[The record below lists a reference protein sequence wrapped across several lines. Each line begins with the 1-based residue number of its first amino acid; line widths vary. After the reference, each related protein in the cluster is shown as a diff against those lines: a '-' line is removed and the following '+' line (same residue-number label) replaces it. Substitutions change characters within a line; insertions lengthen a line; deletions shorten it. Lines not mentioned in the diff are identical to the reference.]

1 MIVTRSSSDVQRKMN
16 PPREPGRFVWMTG
29 YIGKH
34 GGAAI
39 PAADAAN
46 DVLFP
51 DAYIVEQGPHVSGP
65 PHFHLQNEFQVVM
78 TGAGLLGRTPV
89 RPYYV
94 HYAGAYSPYGP
105 IDAGPEGLSY
115 FTLRNRYDAGAINMP
130 ENREQLRAGKRKP
143 RARSSDVALGAART
157 IIAPEPDG
165 LAALLYHVP
174 AGESVAALD
183 PATGGGQFWIVLE
196 GELRAG
202 DGALLPRH
210 SCAFVSPDEPSPR
223 IASSP
228 AHALD
233 VLLVQFPLAATA

>member
-34 GGAAI
+34 GGATI
-39 PAADAAN
+39 PDAGAAN
-46 DVLFP
+46 DVVFP

-78 TGAGLLGRTPV
+78 SGAGLLGRTPV
-89 RPYYV
+89 QPYYV

-143 RARSSDVALGAART
+143 RARSSAIATGAART
-157 IIAPEPDG
+157 VFAPEPDG

-174 AGESVAALD
+174 AGVSVDALD

-196 GELRAG
+196 GELRGG

-210 SCAFVSPDEPSPR
+210 SCAFVSSDEAAPR
-223 IASSP
+223 IRAGAGP
-228 AHALD
+228 AD
-233 VLLVQFPLAATA
+233 VLLVQFPEERSR